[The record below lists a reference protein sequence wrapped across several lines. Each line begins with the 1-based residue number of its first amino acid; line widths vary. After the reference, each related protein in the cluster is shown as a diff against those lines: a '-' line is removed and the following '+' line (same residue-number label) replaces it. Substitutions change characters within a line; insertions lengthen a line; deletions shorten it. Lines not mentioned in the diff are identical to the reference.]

1 MVDGTIERYKARL
14 VAKGYTQNE
23 GIDYD
28 QMGSPIV
35 IFVLILLILAIIA
48 SLDLRL
54 YQIDV
59 KTTFLNGGLEEEI
72 YMQQSNGFVDKRPG
86 AKSVQVVEIYI
97 WP

>member
-1 MVDGTIERYKARL
+1 MAI
-14 VAKGYTQNE
+14 GYTQKE

-28 QMGSPIV
+28 ETFSSIV
-35 IFVLILLILAIIA
+35 RFASIRLILVIVA
-48 SLDLRL
+48 SLDLKL
-54 YQIDV
+54 HQMDV